1 VRNNYVLRQFLS
13 QVNLTARSIGAAV
26 LALFAFAVPASAS
39 EVLEFHDGR
48 LVPHENPYL
57 QPPAGPEAA
66 LTGSEQACPAPAPA
80 PPPLPKLH
88 AARGPSV
95 TGAIAAAR
103 RRGGI
108 GAAEAARYRSA
119 YSAARGA
126 RGRARGRNRRELSA
140 VIGVLDAIA
149 ARGQLT
155 AGRMPALFLQLDRN
169 REFWNGKPKFPVRTD
184 LQPDPCTRPPS
195 NSPAGAR
202 IVFEGS
208 PVVFQYYPG
217 QGLQLQPLAN
227 FGMANGMISAC
238 RHDPATCDRPGL
250 KQLLDEMV
258 AIRSARGGFITWE
271 YFFLFGGGVPPW
283 TSGLS
288 SGTAIQALARASE
301 KSILDDKSY
310 LRVAHSALGVF
321 QKPPPVG
328 VRLKRDGGS
337 HYLIYSFDP
346 GLRVLNGFLQAITG
360 LYDYAKVAKDST
372 ARALYRAGDRA
383 ARREL
388 HRFDTGRWSLYS
400 EGGAESSLG
409 YHRLVTGFLDD
420 LCKRLKGKYC
430 SYYSRFRG
438 YLGDKPVV
446 SYTGDTTATA
456 GRAIRLPY
464 TIDKPACVTAEVT
477 DVNGAVVFRDRRKV
491 ARGAHSLK
499 WTPEAPGTYAL
510 TLEAVDQNK
519 NATSPTFVIVVN

>member
-1 VRNNYVLRQFLS
+1 MS
-13 QVNLTARSIGAAV
+13 QVSLPARSILVALAASFV
-26 LALFAFAVPASAS
+26 FAAPASAS
-39 EVLEFHDGR
+39 QVLEFHGGGR

-57 QPPAGPEAA
+57 PPPAGPEAA

-80 PPPLPKLH
+80 PPALPKLH

-95 TGAIAAAR
+95 DAAVAKAARGHRISASRAASYRRIYAAAR
-103 RRGGI
+103 S
-108 GAAEAARYRSA
+108 ARSQL
-119 YSAARGA
+119 S
-126 RGRARGRNRRELSA
+126 GRNRRELSA
-140 VIGVLDAIA
+140 VITVLEGIA

-169 REFWNGKPKFPVRTD
+169 RQFWHGKPAFPVRTD

-195 NSPAGAR
+195 NNPAGAR

-208 PVVFQYYPG
+208 PVVYQYYPG
-217 QGLQLQPLAN
+217 QGIQLQPLAN
-227 FGMANGMISAC
+227 FGMANGMITGC
-238 RHDPATCDRPGL
+238 RHDPTTCDRAGL

-258 AIRSARGGFITWE
+258 AIRSSRGGFVTWE
-271 YFFLFGGGVPPW
+271 YWFYFGGGTPPW

-310 LRVAHSALGVF
+310 LRVAHGALGVF
-321 QKPPPVG
+321 QTAPPVG

-360 LYDYAKVAKDST
+360 LFDYAKVAKDPV
-372 ARALYRAGDRA
+372 ARKLYKAGDRA
-383 ARREL
+383 AQHEL
-388 HRFDTGRWSLYS
+388 HRFDTGKWSLYS

-430 SYYSRFRG
+430 TYHDRFRS
-438 YLGDKPVV
+438 YLGDKPAIAY
-446 SYTGDTTATA
+446 SGDAQGTA
-456 GRAIRLPY
+456 GTPLALRY
-464 TIDKPACVTAEVT
+464 KIDKPACVTIEVT
-477 DVNGAVVFRDRRKV
+477 DSNGTVVFRDRRKV
-491 ARGAHSLK
+491 ARGTHSVK
-499 WTPEAPGTYAL
+499 WTPDAAGTYTL
-510 TLEAVDQNK
+510 TIGAVDQNK
-519 NATSPTFVIVVN
+519 NATSPDFPLVVQ